1 MKLFSAELRQLF
13 NVRFLL
19 VVALASI
26 VYAYSLL
33 TFSNESLETYLSPP
47 DGSTTSN
54 TEIEK
59 HRADSV
65 LGDGRLS
72 VTEEDLDVLSE
83 EMTKT
88 EELDAFFRNTEAF
101 RQYGVS
107 SLEDY
112 KKLEKSGTTPIS
124 RKPATL
130 RMIPRS
136 LRCRNGMNKF
146 GISSPLP
153 ERTLKSTNGY
163 LTKK

>member
-19 VVALASI
+19 VVALASL

-54 TEIEK
+54 TDIEK
-59 HRADSV
+59 HLADSV

-88 EELDAFFRNTEAF
+88 EELDAFP
-101 RQYGVS
+101 
-107 SLEDY
+107 
-112 KKLEKSGTTPIS
+112 PIW
-124 RKPATL
+124 RL
-130 RMIPRS
+130 
-136 LRCRNGMNKF
+136 
-146 GISSPLP
+146 LP
-153 ERTLKSTNGY
+153 GGL
-163 LTKK
+163 

>member
-54 TEIEK
+54 TDIEK
-59 HRADSV
+59 HLADSV

-112 KKLEKSGTTPIS
+112 KKLEKEVEALIPEGLCASVYTQLSDVEEEVNGVFTYDREV
-124 RKPATL
+124 RKIGDAL
-130 RMIPRS
+130 YK
-136 LRCRNGMNKF
+136 CR
-146 GISSPLP
+146 
-153 ERTLKSTNGY
+153 TY
-163 LTKK
+163 L

>member
-54 TEIEK
+54 TDIEK
-59 HRADSV
+59 HLADSV

-112 KKLEKSGTTPIS
+112 KKLEKEWNDAYFKETSDAPDDPTLPALQERYEQIWNIITASGKDT
-124 RKPATL
+124 
-130 RMIPRS
+130 
-136 LRCRNGMNKF
+136 
-146 GISSPLP
+146 
-153 ERTLKSTNGY
+153 
-163 LTKK
+163 